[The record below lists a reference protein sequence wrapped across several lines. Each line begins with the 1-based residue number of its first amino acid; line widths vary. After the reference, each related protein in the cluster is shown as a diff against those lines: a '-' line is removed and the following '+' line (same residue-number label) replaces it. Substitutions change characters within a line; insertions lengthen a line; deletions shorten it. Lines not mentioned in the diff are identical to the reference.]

1 MVGQRLKEIY
11 ELLFSSYGAQHW
23 WPGDGRFEMIAG
35 AILVQN
41 TNWGNTELAIE
52 NLKAAG
58 CLDAKKV
65 FAMDTSELAGLIR
78 PAGYYNVKAGRLKN
92 FLGWLFENYDGDL
105 SRLEGLDSYS
115 LREELLG
122 VKGIGRETADSIL
135 LYAFQRPVFVV
146 DSYTCRVLFR
156 HRLIDAEAGYEQVR
170 EFFESNLAA
179 DVALFNEFHALFVR
193 VGKEHCKVRPKC
205 AGCPL
210 ESLEHEVE
218 MEF

>member
-1 MVGQRLKEIY
+1 MVGERLMEMYK
-11 ELLFSSYGAQHW
+11 LLFACYGRQGW

-41 TNWGNTELAIE
+41 TNWGNTELAIA

-58 CLDAKKV
+58 CLDAGKI
-65 FAMDTSELAGLIR
+65 FEMDAEQLAELIR

-92 FLGWLFENYDGDL
+92 FLGWLFEKYDGEL
-105 SRLEGLDSYS
+105 SQLEGLDTYS
-115 LREELLG
+115 LREELLS

-135 LYAFQRPVFVV
+135 LYAFEKPVFVV

-170 EFFESNLAA
+170 EFFENNLAG
-179 DVALFNEFHALFVR
+179 DPALFNEFHALFVR
-193 VGKEHCKVRPKC
+193 VGKEHCKVKARC

-210 ESLEHEVE
+210 ECLEHELEVE
-218 MEF
+218 Y